1 MEKKVTI
8 HDIAR
13 EAGVS
18 AATVSYII
26 NNRTDKSISEETRQR
41 VLQII
46 NLYNYKPAAFA
57 KNLRSTPDS
66 KLIALYTGE
75 ANGTLYGGEFL
86 YFINNLAKVFPSDK
100 YGLIL
105 CHQPYRRVEQA
116 DAIIACNIDRKSFAE
131 IGNLNYVPLIAV
143 DCMPNDTLFFQITTD
158 YAKLKKEAEIQFGN
172 EYSFICLE
180 PADDRIKDEILTSF
194 PQARFI
200 KKSSDLLRL
209 TQTSKNVVTVDKT
222 IAEYFEGS
230 EKNLFFPNTLAEEKC
245 TRVFSCL
252 ERVLKRIHFDVHFY
266 KV

>member
-57 KNLRSTPDS
+57 KSLRATPDS

-75 ANGTLYGGEFL
+75 QDGALYSGEFL
-86 YFINNLAKVFPSDK
+86 YFVKTLGKVFPGEK
-100 YGLIL
+100 YGLL
-105 CHQPYRRVEQA
+105 FGHPPYRRAEQA
-116 DAIIACNIDRKSFAE
+116 DAIIACNIDRASFSA

-158 YAKLKKEAEIQFGN
+158 YSKVRQNAEEQLGKDYTFVG
-172 EYSFICLE
+172 LA
-180 PADDRIKDEILTSF
+180 PADDRVRAELCAAF
-194 PQARFI
+194 PNAVLI
-200 KKSSDLLRL
+200 ETLGDLRRAALRD
-209 TQTSKNVVTVDKT
+209 NIVTVDKT
-222 IAEYFEGS
+222 VAEFFDGTT
-230 EKNLFFPNTLAEEKC
+230 KTVFFPKTLAEEKC
-245 TRVFSCL
+245 ARVFSCL
-252 ERVLKRIHFDVHFY
+252 ERVLQRIHFDVHFY
-266 KV
+266 RV

>member
-26 NNRTDKSISEETRQR
+26 NSRTDKSISDETRQR

-57 KNLRSTPDS
+57 KNLRSTPNS

-75 ANGTLYGGEFL
+75 NRGMLYSGEFL
-86 YFINNLAKVFPSDK
+86 YFVKNLAKVFPSDK

-105 CHQPYRRVEQA
+105 SQQPYRRVEQA
-116 DAIIACNIDRKSFAE
+116 DAIIACNIDRKSFSE

-158 YAKLKKEAEIQFGN
+158 YSKLRQSAEAQFGG
-172 EYSFICLE
+172 EYSFVCLE
-180 PADDRIKDEILTSF
+180 PADDRVKEEVLSSF
-194 PQARFI
+194 PEAYFVNNLN
-200 KKSSDLLRL
+200 DLRKAEL
-209 TQTSKNVVTVDKT
+209 SGNIICSDKT
-222 IAEYFEGS
+222 IKEYFEGS
-230 EKNLFFPNTLAEEKC
+230 GKNVFFPENLAEEKC
-245 TRVFSCL
+245 SRVFSCL
-252 ERVLKRIHFDVHFY
+252 EQVLQRIHFDVHFY

>member
-75 ANGTLYGGEFL
+75 PNGTLYGGDFL

-105 CHQPYRRVEQA
+105 SHQPYRRVEQA

>member
-116 DAIIACNIDRKSFAE
+116 DAIIACNIDIKSFAE

-158 YAKLKKEAEIQFGN
+158 YAKLKQAAEIQFGG
-172 EYSFICLE
+172 EYSFVCLE
-180 PADDRIKDEILTSF
+180 PADDRIKDEILNAF

-200 KKSSDLLRL
+200 KCLSDLRNDE
-209 TQTSKNVVTVDKT
+209 TGKNIVTVDKT
-222 IAEYFEGS
+222 ITEYFENS
-230 EKNLFFPNTLAEEKC
+230 DKNIFFPENLAKEKC
-245 TRVFSCL
+245 SQVFSCM
-252 ERVLKRIHFDVHFY
+252 EKVLKRIHFDVHFY

>member
-26 NNRTDKSISEETRQR
+26 NNRTDKSISDETRQR

-57 KNLRSTPDS
+57 KNLRSTPDY

-75 ANGTLYGGEFL
+75 NEGALYGGEFL
-86 YFINNLAKVFPSDK
+86 YFIKNMAKVFPSDK

-105 CHQPYRRVEQA
+105 SHQPYRRVEQA
-116 DAIIACNIDRKSFAE
+116 DAIIAFNIDRQSFSE

-143 DCMPNDTLFFQITTD
+143 DCMPNDTLFFQVTTD
-158 YAKLKKEAEIQFGN
+158 YSKVKLAAEEKFGAN
-172 EYSFICLE
+172 YTFACLA
-180 PADDRIKDEILTSF
+180 PADDRVREEIISAF
-194 PQARFI
+194 PGAAFI
-200 KKSSDLLRL
+200 KTLGDVRRAALA
-209 TQTSKNVVTVDKT
+209 QNIVTTDKT

-230 EKNLFFPNTLAEEKC
+230 DKNVLFTEKLAEEKC
-245 TRVFSCL
+245 ARVFSCL
-252 ERVLKRIHFDVHFY
+252 ERVLQRIHFDVHFY
-266 KV
+266 KI

>member
-75 ANGTLYGGEFL
+75 NNSTLYGGEFL

-105 CHQPYRRVEQA
+105 SRQPYRRVEQA
-116 DAIIACNIDRKSFAE
+116 DAIIAYNIDRKSFTE

-143 DCMPNDTLFFQITTD
+143 DCMPNDTLFFQITSD
-158 YAKLKKEAEIQFGN
+158 YAKLKQVAEMQFGN

-180 PADDRIKDEILTSF
+180 PADDRIKDEILSAF
-194 PQARFI
+194 PQVRFI
-200 KKSSDLLRL
+200 KNLSQLRN
-209 TQTSKNVVTVDKT
+209 TETSKNVVTVDKI
-222 IAEYFEGS
+222 IAEYFENS
-230 EKNLFFPNTLAEEKC
+230 DKNIFFPENLTEEKC
-245 TRVFSCL
+245 LLVFSCM
-252 ERVLKRIHFDVHFY
+252 EKVLQRIHFDVHFY

>member
-1 MEKKVTI
+1 MDKKVTI

-26 NNRTDKSISEETRQR
+26 NNRTDKSISDETRQR

-75 ANGTLYGGEFL
+75 NDGALYGGEFL
-86 YFINNLAKVFPSDK
+86 YFVKNLSKVFPSDK

-105 CHQPYRRVEQA
+105 SHEPYRRVEQA
-116 DAIIACNIDRKSFAE
+116 DAIIACNIDRQAFAV

-158 YAKLKKEAEIQFGN
+158 YLKVKLKAEEHYGGN
-172 EYSFICLE
+172 YAFVCLD
-180 PADDRIKDEILTSF
+180 PADDRVREDIVSAFSTAVFVRTLND
-194 PQARFI
+194 
-200 KKSSDLLRL
+200 LRL
-209 TQTSKNVVTVDKT
+209 LSPAQNIVTVDRS
-222 IAEYFEGS
+222 IAEFFEGAGT
-230 EKNLFFPNTLAEEKC
+230 NVFFPETLAEEKC
-245 TRVFSCL
+245 KCVFSCL

-266 KV
+266 KI